1 MTTEAQTRLRFVSEH
16 VAVIAPGRGDVAVWS
31 GFLAWFGVRVVRVL
45 RSRRVGLASAAVVEG
60 RVCGR
65 DVRALVS
72 RTSDTGG
79 ARVRLRVLALSL
91 LVLAGCYRSHEVP
104 IPVCESDAEC
114 EPDTYC
120 ELRFLCVEEPGGVID
135 CDPFRSG
142 SGCSWF
148 TDDPE
153 GRPYIFCEG
162 DLSTGLGL
170 CAPPEARE
178 LWR

>member
-1 MTTEAQTRLRFVSEH
+1 MTTEAQTRLRFVSER
-16 VAVIAPGRGDVAVWS
+16 VAVIAPGRGDAAVWS
-31 GFLAWFGVRVVRVL
+31 GFLAWFGVRVARVL

-91 LVLAGCYRSHEVP
+91 LALAGCYRSYEVP
-104 IPVCESDAEC
+104 LPVCETDAEC
-114 EPDTYC
+114 EPTEYC
-120 ELRFLCVEEPGGVID
+120 ELRFLCVEEADGVA
-135 CDPFRSG
+135 CDAFRSG
-142 SGCSWF
+142 SGCAWF
-148 TDDPE
+148 SDDESPF
-153 GRPYIFCEG
+153 GGYIGCEG
-162 DLSTGLGL
+162 EFSTGLGL
-170 CAPPEARE
+170 CAPPELRE